1 MKVFTSLLDLTRD
14 TSLGQFTR
22 GTSCIVLEIKLSL
35 SSCTLIPCR
44 EESIVS
50 ALYSSICHVC
60 IIFGL
65 FILIGPIYTAR
76 SALFACDLRG
86 ITISNSA
93 YKTK

>member
-14 TSLGQFTR
+14 TSLDQFEFTS

-35 SSCTLIPCR
+35 SSCTLIPRR

-50 ALYSSICHVC
+50 ALYSSTCHVC

-65 FILIGPIYTAR
+65 FIGPIYTAR